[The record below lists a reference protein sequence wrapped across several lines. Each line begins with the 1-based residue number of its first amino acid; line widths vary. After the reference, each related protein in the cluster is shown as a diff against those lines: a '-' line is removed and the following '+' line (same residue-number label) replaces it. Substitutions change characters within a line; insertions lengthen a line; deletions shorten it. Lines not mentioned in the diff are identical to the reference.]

1 MKSKR
6 IRRPSLRQRL
16 RAQRPEILQ
25 TKQANRL
32 WEEEVRRKNF
42 AANAQALHDTYAG
55 ELLNPLARSLPM
67 GGVAYHKARL
77 ERLLKEV
84 GMFRDPQ
91 GGLPQY

>member
-1 MKSKR
+1 MKKR

-16 RAQRPEILQ
+16 RAQQPEILQ
-25 TKQANRL
+25 KRQANRL
-32 WEEEVRRKNF
+32 WEEEVRKKNF

-77 ERLLKEV
+77 ERLLKEA

>member
-1 MKSKR
+1 MKPKR

-16 RAQRPEILQ
+16 QAQRPEILQ

-77 ERLLKEV
+77 ERLLKEA